1 MHNFSLKSGL
11 TLCAATSLSIIALSA
26 EPEAPIYQL
35 EDFVVSAG
43 PVARPID
50 DYAVPVTTLDADAL
64 RRKSGGTLGEI
75 LDGQPGVAASSFGGG
90 ASRPIIRGFDGPRV
104 AILESGLSAGD
115 VSETSPDHAVAV
127 EPLLTER
134 VEVLRG
140 PGTLLYGSAAIG
152 GVVNVVGRELP
163 REQPTNTL
171 SGSFEARHDSVSDGE
186 TLLGYTTFSEGPLV
200 VTVQGLK
207 RRADDYEIPGEAEA
221 HEEEDGDD
229 DEEHGGGDTLASSF
243 VETDFYS
250 VGASWFFN
258 EQNYLGFSV
267 SKYDSF
273 YGISGHEHHHEED
286 PAPAPAP
293 PAAEEEEEEVVALD
307 LERSRFDA
315 ELAVFEP
322 MQWIEAIRVRFAYTD
337 YKHVEGAGDEATTF
351 ERESWE
357 LRAEAA
363 HEDWALFTG
372 GILGVQLND
381 ADFQAIG
388 EEIEGIGGGS
398 AFGPASTTRSQA
410 FFFSEQI
417 HNNGSDL
424 HFDIGGRIE
433 RQTIDVDGNSDYS
446 DAAFSLGFSGIWKIN
461 EGNSLALSIQRTERH
476 PNATELYSAGPH
488 LATSQYQ
495 NGDEDL
501 EKETAYGV
509 DLTYRHR
516 NDAWEATAS
525 VFYTYF
531 ENYIFDEFQG
541 NQIDDE
547 GRRSNGGAGGGPEDD
562 FEEDHALDEY
572 NYVAADALFYGFEAE
587 IDYIAYRSGDTTVRL
602 GVLADYVVAENRD
615 NNEDLPRI
623 PPFRLG
629 GKAALEYG
637 NWNAGVLLRRSFDQK
652 DTAPSESTTDGFT
665 ELEADLSYSYD
676 LGNGM
681 LVTAF
686 ARANNLLN
694 EEIRHHSSF
703 IKNKAPRPGRN
714 FTLGARVEF

>member
-1 MHNFSLKSGL
+1 MKTYHRL
-11 TLCAATSLSIIALSA
+11 TLLALICGTLPLTA
-26 EPEAPIYQL
+26 EEIYKL
-35 EDFVVSAG
+35 DDYTVSAG
-43 PVARPID
+43 PLARAID
-50 DYAVPVTTLDADAL
+50 DFASPFSSLDDEAIRQSNA
-64 RRKSGGTLGEI
+64 GTLGE
-75 LDGQPGVAASSFGGG
+75 LLNGQPGVTASSFGGG

-104 AILESGLSAGD
+104 SILDSGLGAAD
-115 VSETSPDHAVAV
+115 VSETSPDHAVTV

-140 PGTLLYGSAAIG
+140 PATLLYGSSAIG

-163 REQPTNTL
+163 REQPTRTL
-171 SGSFEARHDSVSDGE
+171 SGAFEARHDTVSDGE
-186 TLLGYTTFSEGPLV
+186 TLLGYTTFNEGPLV

-207 RRADDYEIPGEAEA
+207 RRADDYEIPSHPEAVP
-221 HEEEDGDD
+221 
-229 DEEHGGGDTLASSF
+229 DEPQEGDTLASSF
-243 VETDFYS
+243 VETDYYS
-250 VGASWFFN
+250 AGASWFFN
-258 EQNYLGFSV
+258 ERNYIGLAV
-267 SKYDSF
+267 SGYDSF
-273 YGISGHEHHHEED
+273 YGIPGHEHHHEEHGEGD
-286 PAPAPAP
+286 EGGEED
-293 PAAEEEEEEVVALD
+293 EEEHGDEEVAAID

-322 MQWIEAIRVRFAYTD
+322 TQWIEAIRVRLGYTD
-337 YKHVEGAGDEATTF
+337 YEHVEGMADHATTF

-363 HEDWALFTG
+363 HDDWAIFTE
-372 GILGVQLND
+372 GIFGVQLVD

-388 EEIEGIGGGS
+388 EEIEAEDGGL
-398 AFGPASTTRSQA
+398 AFGPPSTTRSQA
-410 FFFSEQI
+410 FFFSEHI
-417 HNNGSDL
+417 HSDESDL
-424 HFDIGGRIE
+424 HFDFGGRIE
-433 RQTIDVDGNSDYS
+433 RQTVDADGSSNYS
-446 DAAFSLGFSGIWKIN
+446 DTAFSLGFSTIWKID
-461 EGNSLALSIQRTERH
+461 EDNSLALSLQRTERH

-488 LATSQYQ
+488 IATSQFQ
-495 NGDEDL
+495 VGDEDL

-509 DLTYRHR
+509 DLTYRYR
-516 NDAWEATAS
+516 SDDWEASAA

-531 ENYIFDEFQG
+531 EDYIFDENQG
-541 NQIDDE
+541 FQIDDE
-547 GRRSNGGAGGGPEDD
+547 GRTSNGGPGGAPEAD
-562 FEEDHALDEY
+562 FEAGHALDVY

-615 NNEDLPRI
+615 DKEDLPRI

-629 GKAALEYG
+629 GKAELEYG

-652 DTAPSESTTDGFT
+652 DTAPGETDTDGFT

-681 LVTAF
+681 LLTAF

-703 IKNKAPRPGRN
+703 IKNEAPRPGRN
-714 FTLGARVEF
+714 FTIGARVEF

>member
-35 EDFVVSAG
+35 DDFVVSAG
-43 PVARPID
+43 PLARPID

-64 RRKSGGTLGEI
+64 RRTSGGTLGQL

-152 GVVNVVGRELP
+152 GVVNVVGRDLP
-163 REQPTNTL
+163 REQPNSTL
-171 SGSFEARHDSVSDGE
+171 SGSFEARHDTVSDGD
-186 TLLGYTTFSEGPLV
+186 TLVGYTTFSEGPLV

-207 RRADDYEIPGEAEA
+207 RRADDYEIPSHPEAVP
-221 HEEEDGDD
+221 
-229 DEEHGGGDTLASSF
+229 DEPQEGDTLGSSF

-273 YGISGHEHHHEED
+273 YGISGHEHHHEE
-286 PAPAPAP
+286 
-293 PAAEEEEEEVVALD
+293 EEEEEHGDEEVVAID

-322 MQWIEAIRVRFAYTD
+322 TQWIEAIRVRFAYTD
-337 YKHVEGAGDEATTF
+337 YEHVEGAGDEASTF

-363 HEDWALFTG
+363 HDNWALFSG
-372 GILGVQLND
+372 GIFGLQLND

-388 EEIEGIGGGS
+388 KELGGVGPGEF

-417 HNNGSDL
+417 DNHGSDL
-424 HFDIGGRIE
+424 RFDIGGRIE
-433 RQTIDVDGNSDYS
+433 RQTIDVEGNSDDYS
-446 DAAFSLGFSGIWKIN
+446 DASFSLGFSSIWKIN
-461 EGNSLALSIQRTERH
+461 EGNSLALSLQRTERH

-501 EKETAYGV
+501 KKETAYGV
-509 DLTYRHR
+509 DLTYRHK
-516 NDAWEATAS
+516 NDAWGATAS
-525 VFYTYF
+525 VFYTYC
-531 ENYIFDEFQG
+531 ENHIFDEFQG

-547 GRRSNGGAGGGPEDD
+547 GRRSNGGAGGVPEVD

-572 NYVAADALFYGFEAE
+572 NYVATDALFYGFEAE

-623 PPFRLG
+623 PPFRIG
-629 GKAALEYG
+629 GKAELEYG

-652 DTAPSESTTDGFT
+652 DTAPSESATDGFT